1 VYPRLAQQSDQD
13 FDVLRDRIFGV
24 AREASRIY
32 LSLDFE
38 DAQDRFAGFCRNTA
52 FQNAIQM
59 NLATIVVGSDFG
71 RSNQKARALQGRDHS
86 Q

>member
-1 VYPRLAQQSDQD
+1 MSRRRRPRCPTPSCNGRRAVSGPVYPRLAQQSDQD

-38 DAQDRFAGFCRNTA
+38 DAQDRFAGFAGTPLFRMR
-52 FQNAIQM
+52 F
-59 NLATIVVGSDFG
+59 
-71 RSNQKARALQGRDHS
+71 R
-86 Q
+86 